1 MSVRE
6 QLWRSRPSKGPNIHV
21 ICALSAY
28 QMIYMTRRR
37 GAFKS
42 DTAKA
47 WLLEMLENLP
57 LGITV
62 DSVVVVCDN
71 APCHSKFEEC
81 VIEQPGLTICR
92 LGPYSPMLNPV
103 ETVWSKMKAVVKQ
116 RMRVPQVQRLGV
128 GEQRLQYLEALIDEA
143 MDRITVQN
151 IVNSCQH
158 SQGFFQRA
166 LNLEDMNV
174 GA

>member
-1 MSVRE
+1 
-6 QLWRSRPSKGPNIHV
+6 
-21 ICALSAY
+21 
-28 QMIYMTRRR
+28 MTRRR

-42 DTAKA
+42 DTSKA

-62 DSVVVVCDN
+62 DSVVDVVCDN

-116 RMRVPQVQRLGV
+116 RMRVPQVLRPGV
-128 GEQRLQYLEALIDEA
+128 GEQRLQYGEALIDEA
-143 MDRITVQN
+143 MDQITVQN
-151 IVNSCQH
+151 IGKKSSFLH
-158 SQGFFQRA
+158 
-166 LNLEDMNV
+166 
-174 GA
+174 

>member
-1 MSVRE
+1 MA
-6 QLWRSRPSKGPNIHV
+6 LLTSKRPNIHV

-81 VIEQPGLTICR
+81 AIEQPDLTICR
-92 LGPYSPMLNPV
+92 LGPYSSMSNPV
-103 ETVWSKMKAVVKQ
+103 ETVWSKMKAVVF
-116 RMRVPQVQRLGV
+116 P
-128 GEQRLQYLEALIDEA
+128 ACA
-143 MDRITVQN
+143 
-151 IVNSCQH
+151 
-158 SQGFFQRA
+158 
-166 LNLEDMNV
+166 
-174 GA
+174 

>member
-1 MSVRE
+1 MRDGKTIIWMDE
-6 QLWRSRPSKGPNIHV
+6 TNLNLFCRRSQRIARVGERAVMVLQTSKGPNIHV

-62 DSVVVVCDN
+62 DSARACSYGQKLSRLARKLFDKFTSEIS
-71 APCHSKFEEC
+71 PCYENNMKSYI
-81 VIEQPGLTICR
+81 VIVFI
-92 LGPYSPMLNPV
+92 
-103 ETVWSKMKAVVKQ
+103 
-116 RMRVPQVQRLGV
+116 
-128 GEQRLQYLEALIDEA
+128 
-143 MDRITVQN
+143 
-151 IVNSCQH
+151 
-158 SQGFFQRA
+158 
-166 LNLEDMNV
+166 
-174 GA
+174 

>member
-1 MSVRE
+1 
-6 QLWRSRPSKGPNIHV
+6 
-21 ICALSAY
+21 
-28 QMIYMTRRR
+28 MTRRR

-42 DTAKA
+42 DTSKA
-47 WLLEMLENLP
+47 LLLEMLENLP

-81 VIEQPGLTICR
+81 VIEQPGLTIYR

-103 ETVWSKMKAVVKQ
+103 ETVWIKMGAVVKQ
-116 RMRVPQVQRLGV
+116 RMRVPQVQRSGV
-128 GEQRLQYLEALIDEA
+128 GEQRLQYVEALIDEA
-143 MDRITVQN
+143 MDQIALQN

-158 SQGFFQRA
+158 YQGFFQRA